1 VNDNLELIMQKN
13 TLKNVMLAGVAVV
26 VLGGFGMGAANA
38 SVLASFPLNS
48 DFNATNLA
56 GNIASATLDTST
68 LTSAY
73 IGNDGF
79 GSVGEFYPNSGGTS
93 APTALTSNSYFSIN
107 ITSTGGPLNL
117 GVLNYAVAK
126 GGFAD
131 PRGYAI
137 YDSLDGFANP
147 LISTQLPTGANTAP
161 LAQSL
166 GLDAAFA
173 SATDVTFRFYVYTP
187 NSSAYSV
194 DFANISLET
203 PNAVPEPAALGLFG
217 LGLVGLGLMARKRK
231 TA

>member
-1 VNDNLELIMQKN
+1 MQKN
-13 TLKNVMLAGVAVV
+13 TLKNIMLAGVAAT
-26 VLGGFGMGAANA
+26 VLGGLGAGAAQA

-48 DFNATNLA
+48 NFNATNLA
-56 GNIASATLDTST
+56 GNIASATLNASALNT
-68 LTSAY
+68 AY
-73 IGNDGF
+73 IGNDGY
-79 GSVGEFYPNSGGTS
+79 GLVGEFYPNSGGIS
-93 APTALTSNSYFSIN
+93 AATALSSNSYFSIN

-147 LISTQLPTGANTAP
+147 LISAQLPTGANTAP
-161 LAQSL
+161 VPQSL
-166 GLDAAFA
+166 ALDGAFA

-187 NSSAYSV
+187 SSTAYSV

-203 PNAVPEPAALGLFG
+203 SNAVPEPGALGLFG
-217 LGLVGLGLMARKRK
+217 LGLVGLGLMARRRK
-231 TA
+231 AA